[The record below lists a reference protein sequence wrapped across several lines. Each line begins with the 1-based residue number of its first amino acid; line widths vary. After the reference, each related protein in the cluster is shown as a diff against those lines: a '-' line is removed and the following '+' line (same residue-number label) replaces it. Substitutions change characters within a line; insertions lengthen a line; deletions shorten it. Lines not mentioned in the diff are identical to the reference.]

1 MLVLLGGGSNGSV
14 SDIKLSNGGSGGNTE
29 RNGSNAKSLGVGVGV
44 GTVGTIEVM
53 EKVSQQQNV
62 ISQGTGTGRE
72 GGMGENLSLSS
83 GVDDMSNKR
92 DQGQGS
98 VATAVVTAMVREEAI
113 INNSNNTAPSERT
126 GDR

>member
-14 SDIKLSNGGSGGNTE
+14 SDIKLSNGGNTE
-29 RNGSNAKSLGVGVGV
+29 RNGSNAKSLGGGGVGGV

-53 EKVSQQQNV
+53 ENVSHQENA

-92 DQGQGS
+92 DQGQG
-98 VATAVVTAMVREEAI
+98 VGGATAVVTAMVREEAI